1 MSTPN
6 VSTNHGK
13 TQAREWS
20 LQFLY
25 QCEIE
30 KIFYFSE
37 THLKQFSQ
45 DHKIPAGA
53 SLTAMRTIV
62 QGVQENYDKIDTTIR
77 EHSKNWSVERM
88 PVIDRCILRLASF
101 EILHQI
107 SPRKVAINEAIELA
121 KKFGSNESANF
132 INAVLD
138 KIHAPE
144 NLL

>member
-37 THLKQFSQ
+37 THLKQFSE

-53 SLTAMRTIV
+53 SLATMRIIV

-77 EHSKNWSVERM
+77 EHSKNWTVERM

-101 EILHQI
+101 EILHKI

-138 KIHAPE
+138 KIHPSE

>member
-1 MSTPN
+1 MSTPKAT
-6 VSTNHGK
+6 TNHGK

-37 THLKQFSQ
+37 THLKQFSE
-45 DHKIPAGA
+45 DHKIPAGTP
-53 SLTAMRTIV
+53 LTTMRTIV
-62 QGVQENYDKIDTTIR
+62 RGVQENYDSLDTAIS

-88 PVIDRCILRLASF
+88 PVIDRCILRLAGF

-138 KIHAPE
+138 KIHPA
-144 NLL
+144 